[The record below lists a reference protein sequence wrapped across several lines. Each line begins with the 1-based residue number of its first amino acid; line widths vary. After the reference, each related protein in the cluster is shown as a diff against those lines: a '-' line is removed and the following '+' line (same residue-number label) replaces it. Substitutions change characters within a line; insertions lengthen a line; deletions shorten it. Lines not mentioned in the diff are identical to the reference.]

1 MVEELVTIS
10 ARVRRSQVKELERL
24 ANERGVDKSEI
35 IRELLAT
42 AIKEQRLREGLNLV
56 RAGKATV
63 WKAAEIAEI
72 TYREMLELLRTH
84 NIPFPLSREE
94 VKREVEEIIGR
105 E

>member
-10 ARVRRSQVKELERL
+10 ARVRRSQAEELERL

-42 AIKEQRLREGLNLV
+42 AIREQKLREALNMV
-56 RAGKATV
+56 RARKATV
-63 WKAAEIAEI
+63 WKAAEIAGI
-72 TYREMLELLRTH
+72 TYREMLELLRIH
-84 NIPFPLSREE
+84 NIPFPLSKEE
-94 VKREVEEIIGR
+94 LKREVEEIIGR